1 VGVRFTFDR
10 HKRVVSP
17 NLGRVRRGVRSH
29 WGLRGID
36 LAIEPGEGVALI
48 GPSGSGKTSLLRL
61 LAGIL
66 TPDEGTLE
74 VRGRVGTLLSVYAGL
89 LMQLTGRENAELLAV
104 LAGLS
109 HRQAVAALEEI
120 KRRSNLGEAF
130 ERPVSSYSQGMRGRL
145 GFAVAEQSEP
155 TILLLDEVHEA
166 LDHEFREAVAARGEE
181 MRAAGGIVVAAGHDH
196 AALARLCDRA
206 VLLREGSV
214 AADLPFAEGIAAY
227 LEAAEAQAVGTPLAG
242 RDGG

>member
-1 VGVRFTFDR
+1 
-10 HKRVVSP
+10 
-17 NLGRVRRGVRSH
+17 
-29 WGLRGID
+29 
-36 LAIEPGEGVALI
+36 
-48 GPSGSGKTSLLRL
+48 
-61 LAGIL
+61 
-66 TPDEGTLE
+66 
-74 VRGRVGTLLSVYAGL
+74 
-89 LMQLTGRENAELLAV
+89 
-104 LAGLS
+104 
-109 HRQAVAALEEI
+109 
-120 KRRSNLGEAF
+120 
-130 ERPVSSYSQGMRGRL
+130 MRGRL

-166 LDHEFREAVAARGEE
+166 LDHEFREAVAALAEE